1 MMGISV
7 GLALNITLCF
17 SSRGQGIPG
26 PPGRPG
32 LQGATGIKVSTEDLM
47 YSCGVGLEI
56 AC

>member
-56 AC
+56 AT